1 MAVLQLIAATHVQ
14 QCLLQKNARK
24 IVKVSYN
31 CWSYGDNESHRFCS
45 GSPSPL

>member
-1 MAVLQLIAATHVQ
+1 MVVLQLIAATHVQ

-31 CWSYGDNESHRFCS
+31 CWSYGDNETGFVLA
-45 GSPSPL
+45 PPLLW